1 MPSAA
6 CTTGESS
13 SPRPVVLRLRCNVAN
28 ATTTLSLGTVV
39 TARNLSWSFGVRGPL
54 GADGAVA
61 RASAPEGL
69 VIRADTSLPCDAG
82 CSPLLSKSHCFVLAR
97 AVFVDFLEREAEAS
111 RLRISRIQVPHMA
124 AHAGSGATAVA
135 TAAVAPTTRG
145 TQWRCVAARC
155 TDAAAALRG
164 EHDLC
169 RCGWHRAGTP
179 LATSVPW

>member
-1 MPSAA
+1 MPLAA

-13 SPRPVVLRLRCNVAN
+13 SPRPVALRLRCNVAN

-82 CSPLLSKSHCFVLAR
+82 CSPSFEISLFCSRARRYCRFSRARSRSITLTNLA
-97 AVFVDFLEREAEAS
+97 
-111 RLRISRIQVPHMA
+111 HT
-124 AHAGSGATAVA
+124 GATHGCARRERSYCRGHRGRRPHYPGYPVA
-135 TAAVAPTTRG
+135 
-145 TQWRCVAARC
+145 
-155 TDAAAALRG
+155 
-164 EHDLC
+164 LC
-169 RCGWHRAGTP
+169 RCSMH
-179 LATSVPW
+179 

>member
-82 CSPLLSKSHCFVLAR
+82 CSPLFRNLTVLFSRAPFLSIFSSEKQKHHAYESR
-97 AVFVDFLEREAEAS
+97 AYRCHTWLRTQGAELLPWPPRPS
-111 RLRISRIQVPHMA
+111 PPLPGVP
-124 AHAGSGATAVA
+124 SGAVSLL
-135 TAAVAPTTRG
+135 
-145 TQWRCVAARC
+145 
-155 TDAAAALRG
+155 DAL
-164 EHDLC
+164 
-169 RCGWHRAGTP
+169 TP
-179 LATSVPW
+179 LRLYVASTICAVVVGTGLVRH